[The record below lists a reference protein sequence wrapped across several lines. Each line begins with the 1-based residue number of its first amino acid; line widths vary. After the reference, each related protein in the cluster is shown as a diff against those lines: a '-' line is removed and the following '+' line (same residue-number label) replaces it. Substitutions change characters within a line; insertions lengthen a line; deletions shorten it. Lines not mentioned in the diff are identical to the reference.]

1 MTYDRAVVKPDEA
14 RVRAANL
21 ALFTPPPVIKPIVAT
36 SRDTPADWRYTTTA
50 PRTAWV
56 TPAFDD
62 ASWTIGPG
70 GFGTRNT
77 PGSVGPHEWKTAD
90 IWLRRTFELPAD
102 FAAVESACCCMH
114 HDEDA
119 EIYINGV
126 LALKV
131 DRLLHR
137 LRIRA
142 DDARGRAALKPGR
155 NTLAVHCHQTTA
167 GSTLTSA

>member
-1 MTYDRAVVKPDEA
+1 VKPDEA

-21 ALFTPPPVIKPIVAT
+21 ALFTPPPVIKPILET

-50 PRTAWV
+50 PADAWV
-56 TPAFDD
+56 TPAFEDT
-62 ASWTIGPG
+62 SCMIGPG

-77 PGSVGPHEWKTAD
+77 PGSAVRTNWTTAD
-90 IWLRRTFELPAD
+90 IWLRRTFELPAG
-102 FAAVESACCCMH
+102 FAAVNPHLVLH

-131 DRLLHR
+131 AGYSTDYEFVPMTPE
-137 LRIRA
+137 
-142 DDARGRAALKPGR
+142 GRAALKPGH
-155 NTLAVHCHQTTA
+155 NMLAVHCHQTPGA
-167 GSTLTSA
+167 IR